1 MLKNCDLQKND
12 VLLFVEFGENYNT
25 EYEKIVKFLDRQHG
39 KEYGD
44 FFRKTIYSSEL
55 FYKIEIVFLGKSG
68 WTEKTKTEFALVGM
82 KFPNGVE
89 MNLNVQTR
97 YLKIKERKSKHF
109 FTKIF
114 MQF

>member
-44 FFRKTIYSSEL
+44 FFRKKIYSSEL
-55 FYKIEIVFLGKSG
+55 FYYDINEEIKQQ
-68 WTEKTKTEFALVGM
+68 KK
-82 KFPNGVE
+82 
-89 MNLNVQTR
+89 
-97 YLKIKERKSKHF
+97 LKKNI
-109 FTKIF
+109 I
-114 MQF
+114 